1 MNISCQLS
9 LSLNESSVCS
19 PVGLCKRVFC
29 KDGVMIELQGYSS
42 RYLQSN
48 VEFRQIFLSK

>member
-1 MNISCQLS
+1 MNISCQLC
-9 LSLNESSVCS
+9 LSLNESSVCC